1 MGTQRIWVEMQK
13 NQGIS
18 VAIQEIQKI
27 RMEMQEVRLAM
38 QVINVQTY
46 SRKNWHRIDSSGNEK
61 IQQWRAFKMM
71 KNERIGKH

>member
-1 MGTQRIWVEMQK
+1 MGIGERNGGNARNEMVIQGISMGTQRIWVEMQK

-46 SRKNWHRIDSSGNEK
+46 SRKN
-61 IQQWRAFKMM
+61 
-71 KNERIGKH
+71 

>member
-1 MGTQRIWVEMQK
+1 MGIGERNGGNARNEMVIQGISMGTQRIWVEMQE

-27 RMEMQEVRLAM
+27 RMEIQEVRLAM

-46 SRKNWHRIDSSGNEK
+46 SRKN
-61 IQQWRAFKMM
+61 
-71 KNERIGKH
+71 